1 MPGAHPPEETL
12 AALLWQPKFEQ
23 AVEILSAEH
32 PQQVLELEV
41 VRLNTS
47 QSHGN
52 LLWAG
57 DF

>member
-1 MPGAHPPEETL
+1 MPGAHPPEETV
-12 AALLWQPKFEQ
+12 AALLWLKFVQ
-23 AVEILSAEH
+23 AVQILSAEH

-41 VRLNTS
+41 VLLNAS